1 MFDSRWI
8 LDSLDLFNLGPT
20 KKVASRVSPRVV
32 TDDSHIYP
40 NIYLKIWDIYF
51 VDLYIYMC
59 GHKPII
65 YINMVHKH
73 VHLKTWR

>member
-32 TDDSHIYP
+32 TDDSNIYP
-40 NIYLKIWDIYF
+40 NIYLKIFIGIF
-51 VDLYIYMC
+51 TLYICTYTFVA
-59 GHKPII
+59 
-65 YINMVHKH
+65 INQ
-73 VHLKTWR
+73 